1 MSDTARPTKI
11 SFAEMRD
18 QAAQGVLVYC
28 SDYRCSHSVAIS
40 GDGDRL

>member
-11 SFAEMRD
+11 SFAEMRN

-28 SDYRCSHSVAIS
+28 SDYRSVAIS
-40 GDGDRL
+40 GDGHRL